1 MPIIETVAKKD
12 LFRHFL
18 KQWHTP
24 LHLPYAV
31 KNHITKLAYQQYD
44 FTPYPCTGEEIT
56 RAEKIPTLY
65 EIHVCFDHSK

>member
-18 KQWHTP
+18 KQWRTP
-24 LHLPYAV
+24 LHLPYAE
-31 KNHITKLAYQQYD
+31 KNHITELAHQQYD
-44 FTPYPCTGEEIT
+44 FTPDPCIREEIK

-65 EIHVCFDHSK
+65 EKHVCFDHSK